1 MEPLTKEIVE
11 DLVGSRV
18 KNFTLYQTAFT
29 HKSAVKHGDDI
40 KAYETIEFM
49 GDSILG
55 FIITKYLYDRYEH
68 RQEGFLTRARTR
80 LVRGKTLA
88 IIADRMGLGKYVTMD
103 EKGIRNRWFQNP
115 KILEDVFESLVGAI
129 YLDLGMI
136 YAKRF
141 VLTRFEWCG
150 LFNEEVISGDDNF
163 KDQLMRMCQASK
175 FSLPHYQVSSSR
187 ARTHAHR
194 FSVMTTVNDVV
205 ISIGHGTTKKEAEQ
219 VSAKMAIENWNDYF
233 SVTHASPSAETFGKD
248 VR

>member
-1 MEPLTKEIVE
+1 MEPLTKEVIE
-11 DLVGSRV
+11 TLVGSRV
-18 KNFTLYQTAFT
+18 KDVNLYKTAFT
-29 HKSAVKHGDDI
+29 HKSAAKNTDDI

-88 IIADRMGLGKYVTMD
+88 IIAERMDIGKYIVMD
-103 EKGIRNRWFQNP
+103 EKGIRNKWFMNP

-129 YLDLGMI
+129 YLDMGMI

-141 VLTRFEWCG
+141 VLTRFEMYG
-150 LFNEEVISGDDNF
+150 MFSEDVISGDDNF
-163 KDQLMRMCQASK
+163 KDQLMRMCQASR
-175 FSLPHYQVSSSR
+175 FSLPKYEVSNSNSK
-187 ARTHAHR
+187 THR

-205 ISIGHGTTKKEAEQ
+205 IAIGHGPTKKAAEQ
-219 VSAKMAIENWNDYF
+219 VSAKMAIENWNEYF
-233 SVTHASPSAETFGKD
+233 SETNASPSAETFGKD